1 MDKTQTIAFITKA
14 IDMEN
19 KIVAIVEQNTAKLGH
34 VFVRD
39 LLLAISQD
47 SKKHAA
53 LLKSLS
59 EAVKGPTPFITQH
72 ERDAIAK
79 GIEEHIKLEA
89 KAVETYAELAQ
100 KSDSQQVKIIAQMI
114 REDEI
119 RHHALLKELH
129 KTVIEPETL
138 TEDIIYELIWKD
150 APWHGT
156 PGG

>member
-1 MDKTQTIAFITKA
+1 MDKEQTLAFIRKQ
-14 IDMEN
+14 IDLEN
-19 KIVAIVEQNTAKLGH
+19 RIVSIVEQNTAKLGH
-34 VFVRD
+34 VFVKD
-39 LLLAISQD
+39 LLLAISMD
-47 SKKHAA
+47 SKKHAG
-53 LLKSLS
+53 LLKALT
-59 EAVKGPTPFITQH
+59 EGVKGVTPFISQK

-89 KAVETYAELAQ
+89 KAVETYAELVE
-100 KSDSQQVKIIAQMI
+100 KSDNRQVKIIAQMI

-138 TEDIIYELIWKD
+138 TEDVIWELVWKD
-150 APWHGT
+150 APWHGS